1 MKAYF
6 AIFMFTMVIGST
18 AQAQAQDWANL
29 KRFEAENAVLAAGPA
44 AQGRVVFMG
53 DSITEGWSDLYP
65 EFFEGK
71 PYVNRGISGQTT
83 AQMLIR
89 FRQDVIQLRPS
100 FVVILAGTND
110 IAENQGPITLDAI
123 VDNIASMAELG
134 YANGLEVIIASV
146 LPAYDYPWRPGLSPN
161 TKIPALNELIRAYAD
176 SHGFMYLDYFSRMTD
191 GKNGLQASLATDGV
205 HLSKEGYEVMSELV
219 SAALAAT
226 GHK

>member
-1 MKAYF
+1 MKAF
-6 AIFMFTMVIGST
+6 LTIFMFSMVIGST
-18 AQAQAQDWANL
+18 TQAQDWANL

-89 FRQDVIQLRPS
+89 FRQDVIRLRPS

-110 IAENQGPITLDAI
+110 IAENQGPTSLEAIT
-123 VDNIASMAELG
+123 DNIASMAELAH
-134 YANGLEVIIASV
+134 ANGISVVIASV
-146 LPAYDYPWRPGLSPN
+146 LPASEYPWRPGLKPDV
-161 TKIPALNELIRAYAD
+161 KIPALNQMLRTYAQGK
-176 SHGFMYLDYFSRMTD
+176 GFIFLDYFSRMTD
-191 GKNGLQASLATDGV
+191 GKNGLQAPLTTDGV
-205 HLSKEGYEVMSELV
+205 HLSKKGYEVMSKLV
-219 SAALAAT
+219 ASVLE
-226 GHK
+226 

>member
-1 MKAYF
+1 
-6 AIFMFTMVIGST
+6 MVIGST

-219 SAALAAT
+219 SAALAA